1 MVLLKYLVYY
11 LIVIINMRL
20 QGKVAIITGAASGI
34 GRRAGEKF
42 IKEGASV
49 VFSDILESIDF
60 INELGDAA
68 KYIKCDVSNSEDVK
82 SLISETVSTFERVDI
97 LVNSAGVGALGGT
110 NDVTD
115 EDWDKVIA
123 VNLSGTMFGM
133 REAANAMKEKGI
145 KGSIINISSILGG
158 VGFQGAIAYCASKGG
173 VVQLTRAGA
182 LDLAG
187 DKIRVNAVA
196 PGFIKTNMTKDVL
209 DDEGFKS
216 LVTSSTPFGYV
227 GDTDDIA
234 DALIYLASDESK
246 YVTGTILYVDG
257 GWTAK

>member
-1 MVLLKYLVYY
+1 
-11 LIVIINMRL
+11 MRL

-34 GRRAGEKF
+34 GKRAGEKF
-42 IKEGASV
+42 LKEGANV
-49 VFSDILESIDF
+49 VFSDITESVDF
-60 INELGDAA
+60 ISELGDAA
-68 KYIKCDVSNSEDVK
+68 KYIKCDVSKSEEVK
-82 SLISETVSTFERVDI
+82 NLISEAVSTFGRVDI
-97 LVNSAGVGALGGT
+97 LVNNAGVGALGEVT
-110 NDVTD
+110 DVTD
-115 EDWDKVIA
+115 EDWNKVIA

-133 REAANAMKEKGI
+133 REAANVMKEKGTG
-145 KGSIINISSILGG
+145 GSIINISSILGG

-173 VVQLTRAGA
+173 VVQLTRAGS

-216 LVTSSTPFGYV
+216 LVTSSTPLGYV

-246 YVTGTILYVDG
+246 YVTGVVLYVDG
-257 GWTAK
+257 GWTTK